1 MNHKDDEKPAEVNG
15 PESVEEEPT
24 KESPGAVDEQ
34 PVAETSSHE
43 APGPEKSASTPRS
56 SGTSVGL
63 FGLLIALLAAGGAG
77 YVWWEQQ
84 AQSGLAERLGD
95 LQTAL
100 AQRTREL
107 ERLGGEIASL
117 ADAEQ
122 NLTDDVASLD
132 EKLESQNRQLE
143 EIPLRI
149 GRLERTLD
157 NVPGVAVKARSA
169 WLLAEAEY
177 FLRIAN
183 AQLSL
188 AGNVD
193 VALKALD
200 LADEKLRDLADP
212 GLSRVRALLSDER
225 TALKAV
231 PRPDREGIVL
241 SLGSLSRSL
250 DTLPLDRNAP
260 GRFSGQNGSDDDSSG
275 LARAWRVIV
284 DAFFSI
290 VSVKRSDDAVT
301 PLMSAEEESM
311 LIRSLDIELQIA
323 RLAVLRNETQIY
335 KRSLGAAK
343 GRLESY
349 FDIESIN
356 VKAALSTVDELADA
370 ELPSELPDISGS
382 LTLLLRLGNEAASP

>member
-1 MNHKDDEKPAEVNG
+1 MNHKDDEKPAEANSPDSG
-15 PESVEEEPT
+15 EEAPAE
-24 KESPGAVDEQ
+24 ESPEAVDEQ
-34 PVAETSSHE
+34 PVAETSGHE
-43 APGPEKSASTPRS
+43 EPGPEKSASKPRS

-95 LQTAL
+95 LQTDL

-107 ERLGGEIASL
+107 ERLGSEIESL
-117 ADAEQ
+117 TTAEQ
-122 NLTDDVASLD
+122 NLTDDVASFD
-132 EKLESQNRQLE
+132 EKLESQNRQLA

-157 NVPGVAVKARSA
+157 NVPGVSVKARSA

-177 FLRIAN
+177 FMRIAN
-183 AQLSL
+183 AQLGL

-212 GLSRVRALLSDER
+212 GLSRVRTLLSDER

-231 PRPDREGIVL
+231 PRPDKEGIVL

-250 DTLPLDRNAP
+250 DTLPLARNVP
-260 GRFSGQNGSDDDSSG
+260 GRFSSNGSDADSSG
-275 LARAWRVIV
+275 LARAWRVVV
-284 DAFFSI
+284 DAFLSI

-323 RLAVLRNETQIY
+323 RLAVLRNETEIY

-349 FDIESIN
+349 FDTESID
-356 VKAALSTVDELADA
+356 VKAALSTVDELADV
-370 ELPSELPDISGS
+370 ELPAELPDISGS